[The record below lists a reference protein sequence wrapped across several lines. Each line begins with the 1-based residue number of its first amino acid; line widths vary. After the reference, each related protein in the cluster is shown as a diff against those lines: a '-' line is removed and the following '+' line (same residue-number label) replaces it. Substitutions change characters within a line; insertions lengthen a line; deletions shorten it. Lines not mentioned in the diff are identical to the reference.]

1 MVILDRDANKT
12 LAIVAETASASR
24 PAIFIE
30 TDVADEMSVRHAI
43 DTVAKRFGRMDSL
56 LLCAGISGPVGQN
69 LAQIASADWDRVMAV
84 NVRGVFLC
92 AKYALPLLSRSTLAT
107 IVLLASDSA
116 LFASAGMTPYCASKA
131 AALMCAKGLCVDH
144 PAIRVNSVC
153 PSVVDTPMSRRDLG
167 IGTGSF
173 ESLHIPVITADDVA
187 RHVLF
192 YASDVSAPANGTT
205 AVLDFGYAVRSSF
218 PPIHFV

>member
-1 MVILDRDANKT
+1 M
-12 LAIVAETASASR
+12 
-24 PAIFIE
+24 
-30 TDVADEMSVRHAI
+30 
-43 DTVAKRFGRMDSL
+43 
-56 LLCAGISGPVGQN
+56 
-69 LAQIASADWDRVMAV
+69 LAQSRRIGTSREERVGRS
-84 NVRGVFLC
+84 NGGTRELC
-92 AKYALPLLSRSTLAT
+92 HRTREGHIDENA
-107 IVLLASDSA
+107 
-116 LFASAGMTPYCASKA
+116 
-131 AALMCAKGLCVDH
+131 
-144 PAIRVNSVC
+144 
-153 PSVVDTPMSRRDLG
+153 SRRDLG